1 MLVGARKVSANQGS
15 KSMASFARHQS
26 EAHDR
31 VRERRRSPEPSR
43 PRSGTDIEDT
53 RTQEEHVQEEED
65 ENNTTW
71 SDDSPPDNSP

>member
-1 MLVGARKVSANQGS
+1 
-15 KSMASFARHQS
+15 MASFATHQS
-26 EAHDR
+26 EADGINAAFPHENDR